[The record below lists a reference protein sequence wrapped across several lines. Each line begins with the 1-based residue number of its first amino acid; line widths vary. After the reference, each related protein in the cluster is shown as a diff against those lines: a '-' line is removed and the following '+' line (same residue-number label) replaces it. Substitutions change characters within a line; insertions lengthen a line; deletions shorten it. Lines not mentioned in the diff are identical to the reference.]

1 MSVHVSIDG
10 NLLELELS
18 RDGDACR
25 FRLSHG
31 PEERPWRIASLV
43 QAAPGVYSV
52 LLDGRSYD
60 VRVEPGPERSFVSVQ
75 GRRFAVEVEDPREPR
90 GRIAGPTG
98 EGRQN
103 VSAPMPG
110 KIVRVL
116 VAPGDAVEAGQ
127 GLVVVEAMKMQNEMK
142 APRAGRVVALSARE
156 GGAVSAGEVL
166 AIIE

>member
-1 MSVHVSIDG
+1 MSLRVSIDG
-10 NLLELELS
+10 NLLEVELS

-25 FRLSHG
+25 FRLGHG
-31 PEERPWRIASLV
+31 PEEGPWRMASLV
-43 QAAPGVYSV
+43 QVAPGVYSV
-52 LLDGRSYD
+52 LLDGKSYD

-75 GRRFAVEVEDPREPR
+75 GRRFAVEVEDPRERR
-90 GRIAGPTG
+90 GSVGGLPG

-103 VSAPMPG
+103 ISAPMPG
-110 KIVRVL
+110 KVVRVL

-156 GGAVSAGEVL
+156 GGAVAAGEVL